1 MKMIFNKMKLNK
13 EIYNTMILIIIK
25 LLKYKLIQED
35 IYLEKI

>member
-13 EIYNTMILIIIK
+13 EIYNTMILIMIK

>member
-1 MKMIFNKMKLNK
+1 MKIIFNKMKQNQ
-13 EIYNTMILIIIK
+13 EIYNTMIQRIIR

>member
-1 MKMIFNKMKLNK
+1 MIFNKMKLNK
-13 EIYNTMILIIIK
+13 EIYNTMILIMIK